1 MKVLT
6 FTGLKKLVE
15 ATESVNELSKE
26 LAVKEKELA
35 VASKK
40 ADQVLAEVTV
50 SAQAAEKVKANVQV
64 VKDKAQAIVDTIS
77 VDKAAA
83 EEKLEAARPAL
94 EEAEHALQTIK
105 PAHIST
111 VRKLGKPPHLIMR
124 IMDCVLLLF
133 QRRLEAV
140 TMDPERPCL
149 KPSWSD
155 ALKLMS
161 SSTFLSGLMSFNK
174 VKSVYIYD
182 FISMWIYLTQSFGC
196 FYVCRIYFDFDVYR
210 IPSMKRRWSCYS
222 PT

>member
-1 MKVLT
+1 MDIFVML
-6 FTGLKKLVE
+6 FWCVSGLKKLVE

-50 SAQAAEKVKANVQV
+50 SAQAAEKVKAQVQV

-83 EEKLEAARPAL
+83 MEKLEAARPAL
-94 EEAEHALQTIK
+94 EEAESALQTIK

-133 QRRLEAV
+133 QRRLESV
-140 TMDPERPCL
+140 TQDPERPCV
-149 KPSWSD
+149 KPSWPD

-161 SSTFLSGLMSFNK
+161 SSNFLSGLMSFNK
-174 VKSVYIYD
+174 VIQCFEYSGNLCSHLYILYIAKGYTLLYTA
-182 FISMWIYLTQSFGC
+182 FISSLLYTH
-196 FYVCRIYFDFDVYR
+196 
-210 IPSMKRRWSCYS
+210 
-222 PT
+222 